1 MPLPLPVEGVP
12 ATPIPDVFEG
22 LKVTPP
28 KFFLRASAWSLALPT
43 PAKCGELTPVEL
55 GEVGCP
61 RILYITA
68 TSGFS
73 FETSITE
80 FSRGDRDSAFILSRQ
95 CWNIGFFAVVTLV
108 TRGSL
113 RSKSESWKTRCW
125 EELGITLCSTQRR
138 KMGLS
143 EAELRCPRYPPCELN
158 PWEELY
164 IDDGNCTVE
173 LALLNNASLLIR
185 CLNFSRSSGLNLW
198 ISVTAVES
206 DDWNDSCPGRILSP
220 PWNCWKLS
228 SSRNSWLSQL
238 SDGNCKSSVLW

>member
-61 RILYITA
+61 RILYIRA

-73 FETSITE
+73 FETSVSLVCISFPSPLLAFVSDEDEVLLVSCEENLSFTTYGLVIFPSSRASSLEYCLFDSLQITE

-108 TRGSL
+108 AGGSL
-113 RSKSESWKTRCW
+113 RSKSES
-125 EELGITLCSTQRR
+125 
-138 KMGLS
+138 
-143 EAELRCPRYPPCELN
+143 
-158 PWEELY
+158 
-164 IDDGNCTVE
+164 
-173 LALLNNASLLIR
+173 
-185 CLNFSRSSGLNLW
+185 
-198 ISVTAVES
+198 
-206 DDWNDSCPGRILSP
+206 
-220 PWNCWKLS
+220 
-228 SSRNSWLSQL
+228 
-238 SDGNCKSSVLW
+238 